1 MTVPSSRRLPPAGRA
16 ATAVLLVALA
26 ACACGGPARAARL
39 KDVAHLQG
47 VRENQLTGYGLV
59 VGLDGTGDKQGTGF
73 TVRSLANLLVA
84 QGVNLSPAE
93 IKVKNVAAVMVT
105 ANLGAYQRSGGRMDV
120 TVSSLGDASSLQ
132 GGMLLQTP
140 LRGADGRVYAV
151 AQGAVSIGGFSAGS
165 GGGNSV
171 QKNHPL
177 VGRVPS
183 GALVEREVPME
194 IEGQGGV
201 QVVLDQP
208 DFLTASRVA
217 RAVNERLGATL
228 AVARDA
234 GTVAVSY
241 PDSTW
246 GARQAEFAAALEQID
261 VEPDQPARVV
271 INERTGTVVAGG
283 AVRLLP
289 VVLAHGGLTIE
300 VKESTP
306 VISQPEPFGSDSSR
320 TVVERVDELTAKEQG
335 GHAIALPGAATPES
349 LARMLNTIG
358 VTPRDLIAIFQ
369 ALKEAGSLQAELVI
383 L

>member
-1 MTVPSSRRLPPAGRA
+1 MRARIAVLVLPALLAAGLPAGA
-16 ATAVLLVALA
+16 GAV
-26 ACACGGPARAARL
+26 RL

-47 VRENQLTGYGLV
+47 VRENQLVGYGLV
-59 VGLDGTGDKQGTGF
+59 AGLDGTGDKQNTTF
-73 TVRSLANLLVA
+73 TLRSLASLLA
-84 QGVNLSPAE
+84 TQGVNITAAD

-105 ANLGAYQRSGGRMDV
+105 ATLGPYLRNGSRLDV

-132 GGMLLQTP
+132 GGVLVQTP
-140 LRGADGRVYAV
+140 LRGADGAVYAV

-165 GGGNSV
+165 SAGNAV

-177 VGRVPS
+177 VGRIPN
-183 GALVEREVPME
+183 GALVEREVPM
-194 IEGQGGV
+194 GLDGRGGV
-201 QVVLDQP
+201 QVVLENP
-208 DFLTASRVA
+208 DFLTATRVA
-217 RAVNERLGATL
+217 RVVNDKLGATL

-234 GTVAVSY
+234 GTVTVSY

-246 GARQAEFAAALEQID
+246 QGRTAEFAAALEQLE
-261 VEPDQPARVV
+261 VQPDQPARVV

-283 AVRLLP
+283 GVTLLP

-300 VKESTP
+300 VRESTP
-306 VISQPEPFGSDSSR
+306 VISQPAPLSGDSAR
-320 TVVERVDELTAKEQG
+320 TVVARVDELSAKEAP
-335 GHAIALPGAATPES
+335 GHALALPGAATPES

-369 ALKEAGSLQAELVI
+369 ALKQAGSLQAELVI